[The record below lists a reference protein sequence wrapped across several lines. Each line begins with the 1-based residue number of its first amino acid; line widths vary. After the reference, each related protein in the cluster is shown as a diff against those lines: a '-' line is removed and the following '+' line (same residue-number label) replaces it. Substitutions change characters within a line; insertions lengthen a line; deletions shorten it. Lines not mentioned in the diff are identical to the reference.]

1 MSINDVIRTDTRKY
15 KMITKDVP
23 TTKDILI
30 KAREIISD
38 EKNWTQKAQARDK
51 DGHEVSYLRPWAVCF
66 CSVGA
71 VERASIGHPRRALA
85 ALDFLSGEICSNIAE
100 FNDTSSH
107 AEVLAM
113 FDKAIA
119 NAS

>member
-15 KMITKDVP
+15 KM
-23 TTKDILI
+23 TTKDIPTIKDVLI

-38 EKNWTQKAQARDK
+38 EKNWTQRAEARDK
-51 DGHEVSYLRPWAVCF
+51 DGITVSYLRPWAVCF

-71 VERASIGHPRRALA
+71 VERAAIGHPGRNLDALEA
-85 ALDFLSGEICSNIAE
+85 LSGEISSNIAE
-100 FNDTSSH
+100 FNDNSSH